1 MKISIL
7 TLFADMFTAALG
19 QSIIGRAQSRGL
31 LTLEYINIRDF
42 SNDAYKSVDD
52 HPYGGG
58 HGMVLRVDIIDSA
71 LQSVLAKEPAT
82 RVKQR
87 VILMDPQGVPYTQ
100 QKAQQ
105 LSTTYD
111 HLILICGHYEGYD
124 ERIRALV
131 DEEISIGDYVLT
143 GGEIPA
149 MVVIDSVVRLV
160 PGVLSKDAAPKE
172 ESFSQT
178 PAALEHPHYT
188 RPVNYKGMQVPDV
201 LLSGNHKNI
210 QQWRKNEALKRTKIR
225 RPDLLSLSKS

>member
-19 QSIIGRAQSRGL
+19 QSIIGRAQSKGL
-31 LTLEYINIRDF
+31 LKLECINIRDF
-42 SNDAYKSVDD
+42 STDAYKSVDD

-58 HGMVLRVDIIDSA
+58 HGMVLRVDIMDNA
-71 LQSVLAKEPAT
+71 LQSILAKEPAV
-82 RVKQR
+82 RAKQR

-100 QKAQQ
+100 QKAQH
-105 LSTTYD
+105 LAVTYD
-111 HLILICGHYEGYD
+111 HLVLICGHYEGYD

-131 DEEISIGDYVLT
+131 DEEVSIGDYVLT

-149 MVVIDSVVRLV
+149 MVVVDSVCRLV
-160 PGVLSKDAAPKE
+160 PGVLARESASKE
-172 ESFSQT
+172 ESFSQA

-210 QQWRKNEALKRTKIR
+210 QIWRKEEALKRTKLR
-225 RPDLLSLSKS
+225 RPDLLPPSTD